1 MGAPSNLADQDHHVI
16 RLTRIEDVLEEM
28 SADLLLSASDWEAPN
43 LLTFRPRRD
52 CKSKHLVHLKLFPHH
67 PAVFNTLVIIAA
79 RPSSGTIGN
88 MHFGKAFVTAFDR
101 AGTMFFNECAFI
113 LDSR

>member
-28 SADLLLSASDWEAPN
+28 SADLLLSASDWDVPN

-52 CKSKHLVHLKLFPHH
+52 CKSK
-67 PAVFNTLVIIAA
+67 NIW
-79 RPSSGTIGN
+79 
-88 MHFGKAFVTAFDR
+88 
-101 AGTMFFNECAFI
+101 FI
-113 LDSR
+113 LNSFLTTRPFSIR